1 MRRPAAEVNSVFS
14 KSFGEVKL
22 VRAAVKSYLVMT
34 DDKLGKWPLL
44 CEITEKHTANHRLA
58 AEMLLQEIVVRMFG
72 SHFPT

>member
-22 VRAAVKSYLVMT
+22 VRGSVKSYLVMK
-34 DDKLGKWPLL
+34 DDKIGKWPLL
-44 CEITEKHTANHRLA
+44 CEIAAKHTANHRLA

>member
-22 VRAAVKSYLVMT
+22 VRAAVKSYLVMR

-44 CEITEKHTANHRLA
+44 CEITENHTANHRLA
-58 AEMLLQEIVVRMFG
+58 AEMLLQEVVVRMFG